1 MTSSKLGTSKGG
13 TRLNIHVTGSGIDD
27 VGPHYLRVN
36 DWDPVRA
43 THQNVVSN
51 GAIEDE
57 FVMPPLS
64 YTTRSVVRLSYSL
77 DGVRYVKAGEFVY
90 YGKLLYIVSYVQLI
104 LDVSEN
110 GYTI

>member
-13 TRLNIHVTGSGIDD
+13 TRLRIHVTGNGIDD
-27 VGPHYLRVN
+27 VRSHYLRVN

-43 THQNVVSN
+43 TYQNVVSN

-90 YGKLLYIVSYVQLI
+90 YGKLFYKVFFYR
-104 LDVSEN
+104 N
-110 GYTI
+110 GT